1 MVKTKDFEVT
11 NVRTWS
17 KKKSSKMPDVI
28 FFTLHIFDSFI
39 KIYNCR
45 LLLSKKGEW
54 FISFPSYK
62 SDDDMYYNHVYI
74 DFRENEAI
82 QEYIITEVLGAAEIE
97 E

>member
-17 KKKSSKMPDVI
+17 KKKSSKRPDVI
-28 FFTLHIFDSFI
+28 FFTLNIFDSFI

-45 LLLSKKGEW
+45 LLLTKKGDW

-62 SDDDMYYNHVYI
+62 SDDGNYYNHVYV

-82 QEYIITEVLGAAEIE
+82 QEYIITEVLAAAEIE